1 MRNRHISSPSPNPS
15 PYSSANLTLDSSFVR
30 ALRQRDASAFEALV
44 RAFMPR
50 VRRMAMQYF
59 RSPFE
64 QEDAVQE
71 AFTHVYA
78 HLDAVDPLRAEQLPG
93 WVVTSARNRMLDVAR
108 ARRPEEHVEVDESVG
123 GALEAEGL
131 QRVVSRELQGVLAR
145 FEEKLPPKH
154 RSYFHAVFVD
164 GRDWE
169 DARVAM
175 GLSRLRT
182 RYLKSV
188 LLKRLQRH
196 APLLELL
203 EREKS

>member
-1 MRNRHISSPSPNPS
+1 
-15 PYSSANLTLDSSFVR
+15 
-30 ALRQRDASAFEALV
+30 
-44 RAFMPR
+44 
-50 VRRMAMQYF
+50 MQYF

-108 ARRPEEHVEVDESVG
+108 TKRPEEHIEVDEDVG
-123 GALEAEGL
+123 GEVDAAGPE
-131 QRVVSRELQGVLAR
+131 RVVSAELQGVLAR
-145 FEEKLPPKH
+145 FEEKLPAKH

-182 RYLKSV
+182 KYLKSV

-196 APLLELL
+196 GPLLEILG
-203 EREKS
+203 REKS